1 MVEPAAVANILG
13 LRGKVS
19 SLLQLDDAVSRGL
32 SKQSIT
38 RVVTRLAANER
49 DARTLRNSL
58 VPLATWKRTKGRLSR
73 AASERAER
81 LARVLALA
89 EHVLSDAEKGQRW
102 MTRPHPELGGKT
114 PAESATTE
122 LGARA
127 AEYVLQALFFGLPV

>member
-13 LRGKVS
+13 LREKIS
-19 SLLQLDDAVSRGL
+19 TLLQLDDAVSRGL

-89 EHVLSDAEKGQRW
+89 EYVLGDAEQGQRW

-114 PAESATTE
+114 PAESAATD

-127 AEYVLQALFFGLPV
+127 AEYVLHALFFGLPV